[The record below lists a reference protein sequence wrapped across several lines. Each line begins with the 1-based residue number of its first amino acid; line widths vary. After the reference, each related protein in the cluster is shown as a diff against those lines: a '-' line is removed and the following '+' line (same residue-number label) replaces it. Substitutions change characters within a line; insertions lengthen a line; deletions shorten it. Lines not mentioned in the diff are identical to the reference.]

1 MFYIIEQQNKNLQIS
16 KIISD
21 YLKNRYPRIAFKI
34 LQSFKT
40 PPSHQSNTYFIIN
53 EDICLNE
60 QELEVAKNIR
70 KNDRFGH
77 IILISKN
84 IDYLQLF
91 RSHINFLEIID
102 CNNNLKEEIY
112 NCIDF
117 LNKNIS

>member
-1 MFYIIEQQNKNLQIS
+1 MFYIIEQHKNLQIT
-16 KIISD
+16 KIISN
-21 YLKNRYPRIAFKI
+21 YLKNRYPRIVFKI
-34 LQSFKT
+34 LQSFKAH
-40 PPSHQSNTYFIIN
+40 PSHQSNTYFIIN
-53 EDICLNE
+53 KDIYLNE

-84 IDYLQLF
+84 INYLQLF

-102 CNNNLKEEIY
+102 CDNNLKEEIY

-117 LNKNIS
+117 LKKNIS